1 MIPGP
6 RRLPGEGNGYPLQY
20 CYLENPMDSG
30 ARQAKVHGSQELDMT
45 EQLTLSLSKVNTSAL
60 QGKE

>member
-1 MIPGP
+1 
-6 RRLPGEGNGYPLQY
+6 
-20 CYLENPMDSG
+20 MDSG

-45 EQLTLSLSKVNTSAL
+45 ERLTLSLSKVNISAL